1 MKKTFII
8 ILFIG
13 ICYLLSLCTPVI
25 SISQVL
31 TEYELYSD
39 NSKDNIDVYNFTYDE
54 SSGNYC
60 YMDYNTFTNKY
71 RIISRSGESYEFSY
85 ISVHDIRFD
94 SKGNYYVLVS
104 NYNEGD
110 SLEYFLIANGETV
123 SQFQNAESYNSF
135 VDKNDDFKFV
145 FKEGDSV
152 RIGTYT
158 LNNGLTTS
166 EKYASAKPIYRYK
179 EEYEYEHDLY
189 QEDLFEDKD
198 GNYGF
203 VVSDGVT
210 ASILFGDNL
219 IKTPYSDIN
228 SNSFMYDKQG
238 NLCYIAKMDGKFYEN
253 KGREFIVQGDKKYKE
268 FDYLY
273 PPIFFNKEN
282 APVYISI
289 DSTEIGFVYKVA
301 IGDEYQKVYSDASKT
316 KEGAVYTGGV
326 YTLNVD
332 SNNNITYYAA
342 VMITLEEE
350 LPDEPYSFLYNVT
363 FVDNGIEQNFYL
375 NPGLWKFNKNKR
387 GLISYMIDTLLNK
400 SKLLLKKG
408 NKEKIIN
415 KMDFNEI
422 PDYGFINNT
431 NKTYYIGYI
440 SGDWTK
446 KIKDQYY
453 VFVDNERI
461 GKYETIVYQNFEGD
475 YSMIRFNNKGDF
487 AYVVQES
494 EVENE
499 DNESYEYYTYVI
511 TNEGKQQ
518 SSVIDFETDK
528 KSYDYIQNLF
538 YTRNDKLFYI
548 AGIYNDKKNSDY
560 IRIMVDNKPLE
571 KIYNSIYNLSYDNG
585 KNMVSFLGGRDKSIY
600 MVKIFL

>member
-1 MKKTFII
+1 
-8 ILFIG
+8 
-13 ICYLLSLCTPVI
+13 
-25 SISQVL
+25 
-31 TEYELYSD
+31 
-39 NSKDNIDVYNFTYDE
+39 
-54 SSGNYC
+54 
-60 YMDYNTFTNKY
+60 
-71 RIISRSGESYEFSY
+71 
-85 ISVHDIRFD
+85 
-94 SKGNYYVLVS
+94 
-104 NYNEGD
+104 
-110 SLEYFLIANGETV
+110 
-123 SQFQNAESYNSF
+123 
-135 VDKNDDFKFV
+135 
-145 FKEGDSV
+145 
-152 RIGTYT
+152 
-158 LNNGLTTS
+158 
-166 EKYASAKPIYRYK
+166 
-179 EEYEYEHDLY
+179 
-189 QEDLFEDKD
+189 
-198 GNYGF
+198 
-203 VVSDGVT
+203 
-210 ASILFGDNL
+210 
-219 IKTPYSDIN
+219 
-228 SNSFMYDKQG
+228 
-238 NLCYIAKMDGKFYEN
+238 
-253 KGREFIVQGDKKYKE
+253 
-268 FDYLY
+268 
-273 PPIFFNKEN
+273 
-282 APVYISI
+282 
-289 DSTEIGFVYKVA
+289 
-301 IGDEYQKVYSDASKT
+301 
-316 KEGAVYTGGV
+316 
-326 YTLNVD
+326 
-332 SNNNITYYAA
+332 
-342 VMITLEEE
+342 MITLEEE